1 MGINSKKVLV
11 GGLAAGV
18 VIFVIDFVAN
28 GLLLSGT
35 WEQEMNALNPQIVA
49 NTQSTATMVSFAA
62 IDIALGIILVW
73 LYAAIRPRFGAGPR
87 TAVIAGLFFW
97 VYASIMWASFAA
109 IGFYSW
115 GMYAVSAVAGLAM
128 LIPGALAG
136 AALYKEE
143 APAKSAGPGVPGG
156 TLGAPDRGVR
166 V

>member
-1 MGINSKKVLV
+1 MGINTKKVLV

-28 GLLLSGT
+28 GLLLSGS

-49 NTQSTATMVSFAA
+49 NTQSPAAMASFAA
-62 IDIALGIILVW
+62 IDLAFGIIVVW

-87 TAVIAGLFFW
+87 TAVIAGLFAW
-97 VYASIMWASFAA
+97 VYASVMWAGFAVL
-109 IGFYSW
+109 GFYSW
-115 GMYAVSAVAGLAM
+115 RMFGVGAIAGLAM
-128 LIPGALAG
+128 FIPGALAG
-136 AALYKEE
+136 GALYKEE
-143 APAKSAGPGVPGG
+143 SRAAAGPGVPGG